1 MPTSQGDG
9 LATAD
14 RAVDAGQLASRVYA
28 SHDGELRRYFAR
40 RGVRRDDVDDLIQEV
55 YLRLMRRPDSAG
67 ILCPQAFVYTT
78 AANLLRDDYRRRRVR
93 GEHPPAKLDSIE
105 LPAEGEDPER
115 SAEVSQHLEAM
126 QDTIRALKP
135 ATRRV
140 FLGHRLRGES
150 YAELASLLGV
160 SVSMVEK
167 HMIAAI
173 SALGPLARECLG

>member
-9 LATAD
+9 VATAI
-14 RAVDAGQLASRVYA
+14 RTGGVGEFATHVYA
-28 SHDGELRRYFAR
+28 SHDAGLRRYFAR
-40 RGVRRDDVDDLIQEV
+40 RGVRRDDVDDLIQDV
-55 YLRLMRRPDSAG
+55 YLRLMRRPESTGIQCTSAF
-67 ILCPQAFVYTT
+67 IFTT

-93 GEHPPAKLDSIE
+93 GVRPADVDSMD

-115 SAEVSQHLEAM
+115 SAVAVQHLEAM
-126 QDTIRALKP
+126 QDRIRALKP

-140 FLGHRLRGES
+140 FLGHRLHGES